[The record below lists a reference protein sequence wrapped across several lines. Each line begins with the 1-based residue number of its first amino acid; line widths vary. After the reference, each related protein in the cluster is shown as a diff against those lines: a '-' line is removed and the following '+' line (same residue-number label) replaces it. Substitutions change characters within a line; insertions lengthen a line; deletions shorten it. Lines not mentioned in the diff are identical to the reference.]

1 MALRCK
7 LVSANF
13 SCAAALC
20 SAVSAHQC
28 LLLCAVVCMHAA
40 HAALH
45 TGISSLLLYTNNT
58 VIPILAPVHMKT
70 EHGEVVPVEAVNA
83 ILLACCRLGD
93 ADRTFSTAAAI
104 EKVFG
109 VKKDLNSY
117 NYLLHAAATIRKE
130 EPPAAADSDDFQ

>member
-1 MALRCK
+1 MTTTAT
-7 LVSANF
+7 
-13 SCAAALC
+13 AAA
-20 SAVSAHQC
+20 
-28 LLLCAVVCMHAA
+28 AA
-40 HAALH
+40 ATAAQ
-45 TGISSLLLYTNNT
+45 
-58 VIPILAPVHMKT
+58 MKT

-130 EPPAAADSDDFQ
+130 EPPAAADSDDNQVSDSAFRR